1 MKGWHDSAENE
12 AICKVEG
19 VPRTDGEPISR
30 REILSWQWFCQLIGL
45 KVKQG
50 SELGEEFLRA
60 KVAQE
65 TNAAKKTAE
74 EAAEIAARREECVAA
89 TDLKRQEAGEQFISN
104 LKSLSEL
111 PPLQQTLALA
121 KILQD
126 NPEIASQLEKIE
138 VTMERL
144 RLLRGVKIELAPA
157 AVPVEAK

>member
-1 MKGWHDSAENE
+1 MKGWHDSDEQE

-30 REILSWQWFCQLIGL
+30 REILSWQSFLQLIGL

-89 TDLKRQEAGEQFISN
+89 TDLKRQEAAEQFIEN

-111 PPLQQTLALA
+111 SPLQQTLALA
-121 KILQD
+121 KIMQQ
-126 NPEIASQLEKIE
+126 NPEIAAQLERIE
-138 VTMERL
+138 ETMERL
-144 RLLRGVKIELAPA
+144 KRIHGVKIELAPA
-157 AVPVEAK
+157 PVPAE